1 MGRPFNRIQMLLNKL
16 VTLFK
21 GGYMIA
27 KRMFDIGF
35 ALTGIFLLSPLFVLI
50 SLLIMTDTG
59 LPIFYFQ
66 KRIGL
71 QGKVFNLVK
80 FRTMLVGA
88 DRLGYLTIGNT
99 DKRITKTGYFLRKHK
114 LDELPQLFNVLI
126 GDMSFVGPRP
136 EVSKYVKLYTS
147 KQLRVLSIK
156 PGITDWAS
164 IQFFNEN
171 ELLARSEDPEKLYI
185 KRIMPSK
192 IEQNLNYIDQRDML
206 TDVRILFF
214 TLKKLFKK

>member
-1 MGRPFNRIQMLLNKL
+1 M
-16 VTLFK
+16 V
-21 GGYMIA
+21 A
-27 KRMFDIGF
+27 KRIFDICF
-35 ALTGIFLLSPLFVLI
+35 ALTGVFLLSPLFILI
-50 SLLIMTDTG
+50 ALLIMADTG
-59 LPIFYFQ
+59 MPVFYFQ

-71 QGKVFNLVK
+71 NGKVFNLIK

-88 DRLGYLTIGNT
+88 DRLGYLTIGNA

-136 EVSKYVKLYTS
+136 EVSKYVKLYTP
-147 KQLRVLSIK
+147 KQLRVLSVR

-192 IEQNLNYIDQRDML
+192 IERNLNYIDQRDML
-206 TDVRILFF
+206 TDVKILFC
-214 TLKKLFKK
+214 TLKKLVNKK

>member
-1 MGRPFNRIQMLLNKL
+1 M
-16 VTLFK
+16 V
-21 GGYMIA
+21 A
-27 KRMFDIGF
+27 KRIFDICF
-35 ALTGIFLLSPLFVLI
+35 ALTGIFLLSPLFILI
-50 SLLIMTDTG
+50 ALLIMADTG
-59 LPIFYFQ
+59 IPVFYFQ

-71 QGKVFNLVK
+71 NGKVFNLVK

-88 DRLGYLTIGNT
+88 DRLGYLTIGNA

-136 EVSKYVKLYTS
+136 EVSKYVKLYTP
-147 KQLRVLSIK
+147 KQLRVLSVR

-192 IEQNLNYIDQRDML
+192 IERNLNYIDQRDML
-206 TDVRILFF
+206 TDVKILFC
-214 TLKKLFKK
+214 TLKKLVNKK

>member
-1 MGRPFNRIQMLLNKL
+1 M
-16 VTLFK
+16 V
-21 GGYMIA
+21 A
-27 KRMFDIGF
+27 KRIFDICF
-35 ALTGIFLLSPLFVLI
+35 ALTGIFLLSPLFILI
-50 SLLIMTDTG
+50 ALLIMADTG
-59 LPIFYFQ
+59 MPVFYFQ

-71 QGKVFNLVK
+71 NGKVFNLIK

-88 DRLGYLTIGNT
+88 DRLGYLTIGNA

-136 EVSKYVKLYTS
+136 EVSKYVKLYTP
-147 KQLRVLSIK
+147 KQLRVLSVR

-192 IEQNLNYIDQRDML
+192 IERNLNYIDQRDMV
-206 TDVRILFF
+206 TDVKILFC
-214 TLKKLFKK
+214 TLKKLVNKK